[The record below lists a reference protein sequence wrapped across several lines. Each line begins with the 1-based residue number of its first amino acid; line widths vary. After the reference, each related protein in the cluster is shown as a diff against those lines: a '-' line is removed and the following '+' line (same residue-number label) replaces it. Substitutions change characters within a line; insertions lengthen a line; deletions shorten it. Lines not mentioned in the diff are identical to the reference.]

1 MPYTFLHLSFSMFNR
16 PKRRFFP
23 ASPKYFPASQKPCCA
38 GQKLCCAWRKNYISC
53 RFLHALFTIFR
64 EPNRKFFSANQRLS
78 SARRENEKSRG
89 FSYISHLL
97 TTPPLKTPRK
107 GEKCKKYPTFCK
119 KYPNKKLPFTLNFAT
134 NRSTSATPCGLKSK
148 TTNKTITIN
157 LLLTILPEETFSKGE
172 QKLIN
177 YEK

>member
-1 MPYTFLHLSFSMFNR
+1 MSPRAKTEVFSREPKTLLCRAKTMLRMAEKLHLMPLSSRLVYDFSR
-16 PKRRFFP
+16 SQPKVFSRKPKTLQRKAWKRKIPRFFL
-23 ASPKYFPASQKPCCA
+23 YFTSF
-38 GQKLCCAWRKNYISC
+38 NY
-53 RFLHALFTIFR
+53 
-64 EPNRKFFSANQRLS
+64 
-78 SARRENEKSRG
+78 
-89 FSYISHLL
+89 
-97 TTPPLKTPRK
+97 PPLKTPRK
-107 GEKCKKYPTFCK
+107 GEKCKKYPIFCK